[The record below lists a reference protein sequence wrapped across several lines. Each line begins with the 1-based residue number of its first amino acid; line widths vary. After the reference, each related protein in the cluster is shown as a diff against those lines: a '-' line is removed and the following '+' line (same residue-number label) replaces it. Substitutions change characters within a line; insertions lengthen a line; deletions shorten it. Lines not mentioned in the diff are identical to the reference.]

1 MKITI
6 FYSWQSDLPNNKN
19 RGLIETALNKSKD
32 NILAENLNVTEIEII
47 SDSRGEN
54 GTPDLV
60 SSIFNKIDSCD
71 IFVADISIINANTN
85 SRLSPNPNVLLEL
98 GYASHAV
105 GWNKLICAFNS
116 EYAKVEELPFDI
128 RTRKPI
134 IYNTTTSTSEA
145 KKLFSNSLS
154 QTINGIVNNI
164 LIDKNEYVI
173 SKRTIDLA
181 MQAILL
187 DFCGLL
193 YEEDE
198 KYNYTKLLMISQD
211 ELKQLI
217 LNRELLGYWLYR
229 NINKDIRNFTD
240 YFNDNLEMYFL
251 SEKEKRILAKLVFA
265 LKAYERLLRNDSI
278 FKPVSEEKQL
288 IIIDAHKS
296 NPANEK
302 GSFIL
307 AKPHGDDNV
316 IVQAGGHFSELY
328 RTKLLHI
335 YHMTDDFSSIFSQVI
350 IRIVDVVNEWIRCS
364 GNYFIANIKSRTD

>member
-1 MKITI
+1 MKVPI

-19 RGLIETALNKSKD
+19 RGLIETALNKAKD
-32 NILAENLNVTEIEII
+32 NILSGNQNVTEIEII

-71 IFVADISIINANTN
+71 IFIADISIINANTN
-85 SRLSPNPNVLLEL
+85 TRLSPNPNVLLEL
-98 GYASHAV
+98 GYASHVV
-105 GWNKLICAFNS
+105 GWNKSICIFNS

-134 IYNTTTSTSEA
+134 TFNTSASTTEA
-145 KKLFSNSLS
+145 KKLLANNLAQS
-154 QTINGIVNNI
+154 IDGIVNNI
-164 LIDKNEYVI
+164 LIDKNEYTI

-187 DFCGLL
+187 DFCRLL
-193 YEEDE
+193 YEEHE
-198 KYNYTKLLMISQD
+198 KYNYNKLLMASQD

-217 LNRELLGYWLYR
+217 LNRELLGFWLYR
-229 NINKDIRNFTD
+229 NISNDIKDFTD

-265 LKAYERLLRNDSI
+265 LKSYERLLRNDSI
-278 FKPVSEEKQL
+278 LTPVGEEKLL

-296 NPANEK
+296 SPINVK
-302 GSFIL
+302 GSYIL
-307 AKPHGDDNV
+307 AKPHGDDEA
-316 IVQAGGHFSELY
+316 IVQAGGQFIDLY
-328 RTKLLHI
+328 TTKLLHI
-335 YHMTDDFSSIFSQVI
+335 YHMTNDLSSIFSQAI
-350 IRIVDVVNEWIRCS
+350 IHIVDIVNEWIRCS
-364 GNYFIANIKSRTD
+364 GNYFIANIKSKRD